1 MLTTFALPTIFRC
14 QHFSP
19 NILFPTIFRS
29 TIFHPTF
36 SKKCCRHF
44 SKLLNQYLF
53 KKDESNIFQ
62 IFFSSH
68 HGSRRQGMIE
78 AEPDSHP
85 R

>member
-36 SKKCCRHF
+36 SKMLSTF
-44 SKLLNQYLF
+44 F
-53 KKDESNIFQ
+53 KIVEPIF
-62 IFFSSH
+62 I
-68 HGSRRQGMIE
+68 
-78 AEPDSHP
+78 
-85 R
+85 